1 MTAAT
6 YTGPYQFGPG
16 SLKIGAVGAP
26 VDFSCLVNNATL
38 TTSVST
44 ADPVTKL
51 CGTQFAG
58 LATYTAELA
67 GNIDLDVATD
77 SGLFQLSSEHA
88 GEVQAFQFMPSTAG
102 DVEARGSIIIMPLP
116 FGAANYG
123 DDLAGDFTWATLGN
137 IDFYRDGVKAWTQN
151 MSPRVGQLPP
161 VAATGALAG
170 SPGSFTPPGAAVPAD
185 LAALQAAVPAVVA
198 SPTTAWTTGQ
208 SVNLGTGS
216 AHWTGSAYA
225 AGLAT

>member
-1 MTAAT
+1 MTAPT
-6 YTGPYQFGPG
+6 YSGPFQFGPG
-16 SLKIGAVGAP
+16 SLKIGAAGSE

-38 TTSVST
+38 TTSVSSG
-44 ADPVTKL
+44 DPVTKL

-58 LATYTAELA
+58 LSTYTAELG
-67 GNIDLDVATD
+67 GNIDLDLATA

-102 DVEARGSIIIMPLP
+102 TAEARGYLIIMPLP

-137 IDFYRDGVKAWTQN
+137 IDFYRDGAKAWTQN

-170 SPGSFTPPGAAVPAD
+170 TPGSFTPTGAVVPAD
-185 LAALQAAVPAVVA
+185 LTALQGAVPAVVA
-198 SPTTAWTTGQ
+198 SPATVWTTGQ

-216 AHWTGSAYA
+216 AHWSGTAWASGA
-225 AGLAT
+225 AA

>member
-1 MTAAT
+1 MSTPT
-6 YTGPYQFGPG
+6 YAGPYQFGPG
-16 SLKIGAVGAP
+16 SLKIGAAGAV

-38 TTSVST
+38 TTSVSSG
-44 ADPVTKL
+44 DPVTKL

-58 LATYTAELA
+58 LSTYTAELA
-67 GNIDLDVATD
+67 GNIDLDLATA
-77 SGLFQLSSEHA
+77 SGLFQLASEHA
-88 GEVQAFQFMPSTAG
+88 GEVQAFQFLPSTASG
-102 DVEARGSIIIMPLP
+102 TEARGNVVIMPLP

-137 IDFYRDGVKAWTQN
+137 IEFYRDGALAWTQN

-170 SPGSFTPPGAAVPAD
+170 TPGSFTPPGAVVPAD
-185 LAALQAAVPAVVA
+185 LAALIAAVPAVVA

-216 AHWTGSAYA
+216 AHWSGAAYVAGA
-225 AGLAT
+225 AL